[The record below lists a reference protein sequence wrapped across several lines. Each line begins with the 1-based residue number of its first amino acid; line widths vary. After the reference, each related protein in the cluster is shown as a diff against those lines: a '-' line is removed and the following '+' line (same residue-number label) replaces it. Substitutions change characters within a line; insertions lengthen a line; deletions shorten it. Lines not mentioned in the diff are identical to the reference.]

1 MPDRFQPHL
10 TVAAVVER
18 DGRFLCVEEVADGS
32 TVFNQPAGHLDDG
45 ESLVDAVVRE
55 ALEETGWAFEPR
67 ALLGVYRWVKP
78 DTDDTFVRVAFRGV
92 LVAQRHAA
100 PPDADIVA
108 AHWLTRAELVDRPL
122 RSPLVLRCIDDYLAG
137 VTHPLSVLQDL
148 SRR

>member
-18 DGRFLCVEEVADGS
+18 DGRFLCVEEVADGA
-32 TVFNQPAGHLDDG
+32 TVFNQPAGHVDDG

-55 ALEETGWAFEPR
+55 TLEETGWVFEPG
-67 ALLGVYRWVKP
+67 ALLGIYRWVKP
-78 DTDDTFVRVAFRGV
+78 DTGDTFIRAAFRGA

-108 AHWLTRAELVDRPL
+108 AHWLTRAELAAWPL